1 MEQLKVEA
9 SLTSS
14 KTEVWL
20 IGQLQDV
27 LPANVLLTTSD
38 VLKVFCYHH
47 TEKKTVSESAKLTL
61 YKILELWD
69 KARIPTTYDT
79 HVIEKLKSVFEEYQ
93 LIKKNKGRAS
103 DAQRLREKNF
113 EEKSRK
119 LFDIAHQEAAQLIKI
134 HEDRVFLEDQRSTR
148 QMKKSGIDK
157 QLSKKE
163 DRAGERKQKDEDRK
177 MREEHRKNASAQS
190 SITKIPDSS
199 NSESEENIE
208 EQQQHKD
215 KDYEIEIPLYYKK
228 QLCYAVDVEES
239 SELDIATKKPR
250 ILQDMLSPSDDASAL
265 DRINLSDRKF
275 TILAAAIAQA
285 SGQSLDDAALSRSTV
300 HQKRLTHRSVI
311 ESHVREQFLARD
323 KTPLLGHCDSKIMK
337 DTTNNTDPHSNTDR
351 VVVVVTAERSYIPR
365 EDYKEMI
372 QLCLTVLGCPVNDHD
387 QANSHYCFRDPGAYH
402 MARWMAKV
410 IYCLKIFLFRDEFK
424 LTVSETKNL
433 TEFCVFAT
441 AWISCPMQSDAPFND
456 LQLLARID
464 QYSEINKKIATAAT
478 KKITKSFVVSRPRI
492 GLAGIIL
499 K

>member
-1 MEQLKVEA
+1 MEKLNIEA
-9 SLTSS
+9 SLTRS
-14 KTEVWL
+14 KTAVWL

-27 LPANVLLTTSD
+27 LPANVLPKTSD

-47 TEKKTVSESAKLTL
+47 HTEKTTVSESAKLTS
-61 YKILELWD
+61 YQILELWD

-134 HEDRVFLEDQRSTR
+134 HEDRVFLEDQGSTR
-148 QMKKSGIDK
+148 QMKMSGIDK

-163 DRAGERKQKDEDRK
+163 DRAEERKQKDEDRQ

-190 SITKIPDSS
+190 SITQIPDSS
-199 NSESEENIE
+199 NSENEENIE

-239 SELDIATKKPR
+239 SEYDIATKKPR
-250 ILQDMLSPSDDASAL
+250 ILQDMLSSSDVASAL

-275 TILAAAIAQA
+275 TILAAAISQA

-300 HQKRLTHRSVI
+300 HRKRLTHRSVI

-323 KTPLLGHCDSKIMK
+323 KTPLLVHWDSKIMK

-351 VVVVVTAERSYIPR
+351 VAVVVTPKKYWAS
-365 EDYKEMI
+365 
-372 QLCLTVLGCPVNDHD
+372 
-387 QANSHYCFRDPGAYH
+387 
-402 MARWMAKV
+402 
-410 IYCLKIFLFRDEFK
+410 LKLQQEQVKHR
-424 LTVSETKNL
+424 
-433 TEFCVFAT
+433 
-441 AWISCPMQSDAPFND
+441 PMQHTSCSIYGN
-456 LQLLARID
+456 
-464 QYSEINKKIATAAT
+464 Y
-478 KKITKSFVVSRPRI
+478 
-492 GLAGIIL
+492 L
-499 K
+499 KTL

>member
-9 SLTSS
+9 SLTRS

-47 TEKKTVSESAKLTL
+47 HTEKKTVSESAKLTS
-61 YKILELWD
+61 YQILELWD

-103 DAQRLREKNF
+103 DAHRLREKNF

-148 QMKKSGIDK
+148 QMKMSDIDK
-157 QLSKKE
+157 QPSKKE

-190 SITKIPDSS
+190 SITQIPDSS

-215 KDYEIEIPLYYKK
+215 KDYEIDIPLYYKK

-250 ILQDMLSPSDDASAL
+250 ILQDMMSPSDVASAL

-300 HQKRLTHRSVI
+300 H
-311 ESHVREQFLARD
+311 
-323 KTPLLGHCDSKIMK
+323 
-337 DTTNNTDPHSNTDR
+337 
-351 VVVVVTAERSYIPR
+351 
-365 EDYKEMI
+365 
-372 QLCLTVLGCPVNDHD
+372 
-387 QANSHYCFRDPGAYH
+387 
-402 MARWMAKV
+402 
-410 IYCLKIFLFRDEFK
+410 
-424 LTVSETKNL
+424 
-433 TEFCVFAT
+433 
-441 AWISCPMQSDAPFND
+441 
-456 LQLLARID
+456 
-464 QYSEINKKIATAAT
+464 
-478 KKITKSFVVSRPRI
+478 
-492 GLAGIIL
+492 
-499 K
+499 